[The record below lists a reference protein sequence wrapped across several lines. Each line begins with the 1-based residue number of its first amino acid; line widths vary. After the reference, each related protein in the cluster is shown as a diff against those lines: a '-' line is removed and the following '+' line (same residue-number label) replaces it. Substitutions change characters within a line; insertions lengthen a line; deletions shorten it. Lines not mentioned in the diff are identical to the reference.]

1 MQFDKDREAVA
12 AYLSQRVAPCR
23 RHFNSVR
30 HRLEWLIR
38 QGYYEVAFLRS
49 YEPDFMVQLHER
61 VSRAGHRFHT
71 FPGAFTF
78 YTS

>member
-1 MQFDKDREAVA
+1 MT

-38 QGYYEVAFLRS
+38 HGYYEVAFLRS
-49 YEPDFMVQLHER
+49 YEPDFMVQLDER

-71 FPGAFTF
+71 FPGRSRSTCPEP
-78 YTS
+78 